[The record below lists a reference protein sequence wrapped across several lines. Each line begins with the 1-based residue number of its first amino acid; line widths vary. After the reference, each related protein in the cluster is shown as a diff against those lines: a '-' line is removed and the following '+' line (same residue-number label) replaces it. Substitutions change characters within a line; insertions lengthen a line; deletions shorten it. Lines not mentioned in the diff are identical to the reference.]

1 MMNNQDRFSHELA
14 NDEFPPLS
22 AYGKDL
28 IFTGYELCTQVEI
41 HDFIIS
47 EAKVPV
53 TTLKQ
58 EVLDAGC

>member
-1 MMNNQDRFSHELA
+1 MNNQDRFSHELT
-14 NDEFPPLS
+14 DGEFPPLS
-22 AYGKDL
+22 AYAKDL
-28 IFTGYELCTQVEI
+28 IFTGYELCTQVEA

-47 EAKVPV
+47 ETKVPV